1 MARRSSLRLAVLLCA
16 TSLVGIATAQ
26 AQQTYKIGSSLGLTG
41 YAAVTDRA
49 WRDGMELAADYI
61 NGKGGIQG
69 HKIELVIEDN
79 KGEPQEAVV
88 GYRKMMSNDKV
99 DIFDSGCVSAG
110 NFAAAGSVVRASIP
124 MVLCSILPPRP
135 EEVKWAFSFLPPP
148 RFEVETR
155 LKYLAEKTQIRK
167 IGILHDPTPYATLMK
182 NLATDIA
189 KTYGLEIVAT
199 ETYKQDDADLSVQI
213 GRINAAGAGAVVKM
227 GQGGSTVTAA
237 KNIKQLGLDKLLLMA
252 SIDDGNLF
260 TQAAA
265 VLGDRFMF
273 VAPTVQVPDAVPAG
287 PAKDAMNEFLS
298 RWKTKYGDRDA
309 NAGGRAWDS
318 MIVIAKA
325 AEKAKSV
332 EGAPM
337 RDAIE
342 TLPATQGAI
351 ASYNFS
357 PEQHVGITQNPLF
370 LATVRDGKFEIV
382 K

>member
-1 MARRSSLRLAVLLCA
+1 
-16 TSLVGIATAQ
+16 
-26 AQQTYKIGSSLGLTG
+26 
-41 YAAVTDRA
+41 
-49 WRDGMELAADYI
+49 
-61 NGKGGIQG
+61 
-69 HKIELVIEDN
+69 
-79 KGEPQEAVV
+79 
-88 GYRKMMSNDKV
+88 
-99 DIFDSGCVSAG
+99 
-110 NFAAAGSVVRASIP
+110 
-124 MVLCSILPPRP
+124 
-135 EEVKWAFSFLPPP
+135 
-148 RFEVETR
+148 
-155 LKYLAEKTQIRK
+155 
-167 IGILHDPTPYATLMK
+167 
-182 NLATDIA
+182 
-189 KTYGLEIVAT
+189 
-199 ETYKQDDADLSVQI
+199 
-213 GRINAAGAGAVVKM
+213 
-227 GQGGSTVTAA
+227 
-237 KNIKQLGLDKLLLMA
+237 
-252 SIDDGNLF
+252 
-260 TQAAA
+260 
-265 VLGDRFMF
+265 MF